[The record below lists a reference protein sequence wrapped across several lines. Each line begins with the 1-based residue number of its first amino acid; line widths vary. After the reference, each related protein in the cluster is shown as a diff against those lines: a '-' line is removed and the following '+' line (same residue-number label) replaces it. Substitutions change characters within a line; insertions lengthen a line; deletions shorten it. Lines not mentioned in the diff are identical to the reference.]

1 MDLLYKLW
9 SSKLCEKHKTH
20 SGYGTKLLY
29 DPRFWEM
36 PQVRNTGVQRN
47 LEIFFSSSEKF
58 RNFSKVKN
66 LVSGRGRILV
76 KWVLSPTAS

>member
-1 MDLLYKLW
+1 
-9 SSKLCEKHKTH
+9 
-20 SGYGTKLLY
+20 
-29 DPRFWEM
+29 M

-66 LVSGRGRILV
+66 LVSGTGRILV